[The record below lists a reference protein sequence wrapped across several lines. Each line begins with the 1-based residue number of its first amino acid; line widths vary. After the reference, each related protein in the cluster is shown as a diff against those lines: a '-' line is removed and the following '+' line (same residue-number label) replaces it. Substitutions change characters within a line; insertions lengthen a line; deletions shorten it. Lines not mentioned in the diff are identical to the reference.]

1 MVDRNHTSE
10 LLAAA
15 ENRNQL
21 RPSWPSDLIP
31 GSVLKADPSMGG
43 RWCPWNSKN
52 RQEQPPPRF
61 AIGMQNVT
69 SATFRTTRSTRLFAQ
84 MMRRADCQNS
94 DLGLSRAFKSRPA
107 GQTRQLR
114 SSCVDFTNSSRCASC
129 SSMYLFYVEILITSC
144 RTT

>member
-10 LLAAA
+10 HLAAA

-21 RPSWPSDLIP
+21 RHNWPSDFIP
-31 GSVLKADPSMGG
+31 GSVLKADPFRSG
-43 RWCPWNSKN
+43 RWCPWKSKN
-52 RQEQPPPRF
+52 HQEQPPPRF

-84 MMRRADCQNS
+84 MMRRADCQKSN
-94 DLGLSRAFKSRPA
+94 LGLSRAFKSSPA

-114 SSCVDFTNSSRCASC
+114 SSHVPTDPSRRASR